1 MSKELLTEKQKRF
14 CEEYMIDLNGTQAA
28 IRAGY
33 NAKTAESQA
42 SRLLRNA
49 KVQEYVKALRESQ
62 KKKTDLTKEMIVEE
76 LRRILMSDIRGFYRE
91 DGSLKPINELTNEQA
106 AALAGVETDEI
117 WGMEVGGEGIQK
129 KKLGETKKIK
139 RYDKIAAAAQINK
152 MMGWN
157 APEKIEH
164 SGDSF
169 LDFLKQTSTT
179 NHSENEPRKEAKP
192 KPKSQ
197 KPARKRTGKK

>member
-1 MSKELLTEKQKRF
+1 MSKEQLTEKQKRF
-14 CEEYMIDLNGTQAA
+14 CDEYMIDMNGKQAA

-33 NAKTAESQA
+33 TPKTAESQA

-49 KVQEYVKALRESQ
+49 KVQEYLTELRSKVSAKLE
-62 KKKTDLTKEMIVEE
+62 LTKEMILEE
-76 LRRILMSDIRGFYRE
+76 LRHIALSDIRGFYRE
-91 DGSLKPINELTNEQA
+91 DGSLKLINELTSEQA

-139 RYDKIAAAAQINK
+139 RWDKINAIAQINK

-164 SGDSF
+164 TGDSF
-169 LDFLKQTSTT
+169 LDFLKQTSTP
-179 NHSENEPRKEAKP
+179 NQSENEPRKEKKP
-192 KPKSQ
+192 KPKA
-197 KPARKRTGKK
+197 KPTSKRSSKK

>member
-1 MSKELLTEKQKRF
+1 MSKEQMPEKWKRF
-14 CEEYMIDLNGTQAA
+14 CEEYIIDLNGKQAA

-33 NAKTAESQA
+33 SPKTAESQA

-49 KVQEYVKALRESQ
+49 KVQEYLSHLREKVS
-62 KKKTDLTKEMIVEE
+62 KKLELTKEMVAEE
-76 LRRILMSDIRGFYRE
+76 LRRILISDIRGFYRP
-91 DGSLKPINELTNEQA
+91 DGSLKNIQELTDEQA

-117 WGMEVGGEGIQK
+117 WGMEVAGEGLQK

-157 APEKIEH
+157 APEKVEH
-164 SGDSF
+164 TGDSF
-169 LDFLKQTSTT
+169 LDLLMKTSTQNT
-179 NHSENEPRKEAKP
+179 SENEPRQKKKP
-192 KPKSQ
+192 KPKSP
-197 KPARKRTGKK
+197 KPATKRRSKR